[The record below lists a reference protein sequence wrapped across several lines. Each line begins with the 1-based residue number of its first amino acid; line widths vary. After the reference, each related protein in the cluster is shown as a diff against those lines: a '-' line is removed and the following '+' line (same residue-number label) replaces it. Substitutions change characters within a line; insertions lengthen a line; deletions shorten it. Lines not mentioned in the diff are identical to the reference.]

1 MTAKITAFLV
11 TLFVNIAIGVV
22 VFFFLLIAM
31 NGYSESDATYGLV
44 AYVVLGLFV
53 SLLMAACAA
62 VVVQLLM
69 KRSWAGSSAAFISV
83 PIFCALGAG
92 LKLVCSIVAVAV
104 AEYVR
109 VNY

>member
-1 MTAKITAFLV
+1 MSAKIAAFLI
-11 TLFVNIAIGVV
+11 TLFVNVAIGVV

-31 NGYSESDATYGLV
+31 NGYSESDATYGFV
-44 AYVVLGLFV
+44 AYIVCALFV
-53 SLLMAACAA
+53 SLLMALCAVRLVA
-62 VVVQLLM
+62 ILM
-69 KRSWAGSSAAFISV
+69 NRKFSSSSAAFISI

-92 LKLVCSIVAVAV
+92 LKLVCAIIGVAV

>member
-1 MTAKITAFLV
+1 MKLTAFFV
-11 TLFVNIAIGVV
+11 TLVVNFAIGVA

-44 AYVVLGLFV
+44 VYGALAFVV
-53 SLLMAACAA
+53 SLLMAGSAL
-62 VVVQLLM
+62 VTVHLLM
-69 KRSWAGSSAAFISV
+69 KRKFSGSSALFIAV
-83 PIFCALGAG
+83 PIFSVVGAV
-92 LKLVCSIVAVAV
+92 LKLVCSGVGVAV